1 MTSMTKIRVSHE
13 DFDVSEEIA
22 ALEREGRNA
31 GAVVTFTGVVRSDDG
46 VTAMHLE
53 HYPEMTE
60 KSLAH
65 IVEKARAR
73 WNIEDVVIIHRVGEL
88 KAGDRIVLTV
98 VTSAHRREAFEAS
111 EFIMDWLKTEAPFWK
126 KEVSLV
132 LDAFASV
139 SDVETLSGNRT
150 SGRTDNVFNFFGRR
164 RADDDGWRLAASFG
178 AQRLTSVRLV
188 CCHRRGFCGCQT
200 IDGLVF

>member
-1 MTSMTKIRVSHE
+1 M
-13 DFDVSEEIA
+13 
-22 ALEREGRNA
+22 
-31 GAVVTFTGVVRSDDG
+31 TFTGVVRSDDG

-60 KSLAH
+60 KSLAQ

-126 KEVSLV
+126 KEVTAQGGRWV
-132 LDAFASV
+132 DARE
-139 SDVETLSGNRT
+139 SDEIAKNR
-150 SGRTDNVFNFFGRR
+150 
-164 RADDDGWRLAASFG
+164 WRK
-178 AQRLTSVRLV
+178 
-188 CCHRRGFCGCQT
+188 
-200 IDGLVF
+200 